1 MVDSELDVVRVVDQT
16 LAVIVGDPVL
26 VLVVRLE
33 LLRNVALDVVT
44 IAVKFVVKVCLM
56 DSAMLRWKVSF
67 FVVDGISFVFSF
79 GLVVV
84 GSSNN

>member
-84 GSSNN
+84 GSSNR